1 MGVNHGNQDF
11 EYEEKRYCLSLIVF
25 DKQQNLKK
33 KLVAFDNNYRN
44 VKLINYYKDLLKYFP
59 RKDLIY
65 LLYDSYYLDN
75 KKTFYIFE
83 LECPKIA
90 NFSNFMDYF
99 DIVEDTIQKVKTAF
113 CDQLIEFDKTQ
124 LVRQFRSKDKNK
136 FDLFDQDYLL
146 KIFSN
151 KKIVYYKIKQIKEQL
166 YIKKLNLI
174 PLSFYFA
181 QFEDFQQYQQKK
193 QSNQDE
199 SQDSIDI
206 EENENMQQEGNADNL
221 EQLEELNN
229 DSIYSSLFDEDSQF
243 NQNGN
248 IDNLIKNE
256 EDKNSQDNIPC
267 YLYTNKNLAQI
278 DDHPSSIKSLQSQE
292 QTQNIQQEEQYFN
305 QFDKQESLQ
314 RQNLKTELNSQ
325 ETNFQNDTIQE
336 YQTNKSGS
344 ENQQDHKIEIDGLK
358 DQNSQN
364 KQEDQNS
371 EQEEENSNSQEQQQE
386 EEEEKQE
393 EEETNS
399 INEDQNSSFSSY
411 WNTDQD
417 LVNQLLDFNE
427 RVLIKIE
434 KENLITKIKEFYA
447 DILNYHQEEIFF
459 LIQQHPKYDDFE
471 VLSYDSE
478 QFKLKCK
485 KDNDLRILL
494 FKKFSCFQKIQEE
507 EKLIN
512 QQSSIINN
520 LIVTEIILQ
529 EKHSYLLV
537 EYKYFQPSK
546 QIYFYPTI
554 EDLFKSL
561 VNDRMSKLYILELL
575 IQLSYELFIQFN
587 IKITNI
593 CPSKIFIQGNIDTV
607 QQNKKFSIIIQ
618 ELSSEKFEQQYSD
631 LIKSPKDYYGYKNQY
646 QKNCTVDLETLLNQ
660 FLSDLQ
666 IKSKQEISDLYLEI
680 TQHIYLLKY
689 INHKGELI
697 ISKNNKFVKIF
708 RSYRGIELTKDQLLV
723 DSLEIQF
730 EDYFS
735 WLIDVQQENLD
746 LYNSLFKQQQQ
757 QWSLPYELQEKFNK
771 HLVTFQSYLKLENNQ
786 QIEEI
791 KNENELELEIPSQNQ
806 LQENNVDDALD
817 NQVQLSLLTELKNML
832 TICFEHNLKKKTN
845 FKIEIIK
852 SNTIDIKSYY
862 SYYDYDYY
870 NIASEFMKE
879 SSQLLKIEIKKY
891 NSQATFNFA
900 YVQEKI
906 LILEILNDCEL
917 CYQELRKEDFSFLNI
932 QRLIKKMMCNFKAD
946 YDYNQRS
953 KLNFRM
959 LQKFDNVQK
968 LILDLTE
975 QDVGKFFKDNLQT
988 QLFTQHQKLLSL
1000 VLQVDNQTYGLSHLI
1015 KQINLNKKIN
1025 TVTLKKIDY
1034 QEITFLLKQFRK
1046 QIFKLKRLVVFNR
1059 NRID

>member
-1 MGVNHGNQDF
+1 MNVFEYDDNYYKSEINYNQIQNQNYELLLRQLEVCLNFYKPHFELEYKYKGVSHDNEDF
-11 EYEEKRYCLSLIVF
+11 EYQDKRHFFSLIIF

-33 KLVAFDNNYRN
+33 KLVAFDNNCRN
-44 VKLINYYKDLLKYFP
+44 EKLIKYYINLLKYFP

-65 LLYDSYYLDN
+65 LLYDFYYLDD

-99 DIVEDTIQKVKTAF
+99 DVVEDTVQKIKTAF

-124 LVRQFRSKDKNK
+124 LVKQFRSKDKNK

-151 KKIVYYKIKQIKEQL
+151 KKIVYYKNKRIKEQL
-166 YIKKLNLI
+166 YIKELNQI

-181 QFEDFQQYQQKK
+181 QFEDFHKYQQKK

-199 SQDSIDI
+199 SQDSIEI
-206 EENENMQQEGNADNL
+206 EENENMQQEENVDNQ
-221 EQLEELNN
+221 EQSEELNN
-229 DSIYSSLFDEDSQF
+229 DSIYSSLFDGDSQF
-243 NQNGN
+243 NQNGD
-248 IDNLIKNE
+248 IDNLIENE
-256 EDKNSQDNIPC
+256 EDKNSQENIPC
-267 YLYTNKNLAQI
+267 DSYTNQNTVQI

-292 QTQNIQQEEQYFN
+292 QTQNIQQEEQDFN

-314 RQNLKTELNSQ
+314 KQNLKTEFNSQ

-336 YQTNKSGS
+336 YQTNKIGL
-344 ENQQDHKIEIDGLK
+344 ENKQDNKKVIQALN
-358 DQNSQN
+358 DQISQS

-371 EQEEENSNSQEQQQE
+371 EQMEDNSNSQEQQQQEQEQE
-386 EEEEKQE
+386 EEEEIDQK
-393 EEETNS
+393 NS
-399 INEDQNSSFSSY
+399 INQDQNSSFFSY

-417 LVNQLLDFNE
+417 LVNQLLDFNQNI
-427 RVLIKIE
+427 LIKIK
-434 KENLITKIKEFYA
+434 KENFITKIKEFYS

-459 LIQQHPKYDDFE
+459 LIQQHPKYDNFE
-471 VLSYDSE
+471 VLSYNSE

-485 KDNDLRILL
+485 KDNDFRILL
-494 FKKFSCFQKIQEE
+494 IKKFSCFQKIQEE

-512 QQSSIINN
+512 QQSRIINN
-520 LIVTEIILQ
+520 LIVTETILQ

-537 EYKYFQPSK
+537 EFKYFQPSK
-546 QIYFYPTI
+546 
-554 EDLFKSL
+554 
-561 VNDRMSKLYILELL
+561 
-575 IQLSYELFIQFN
+575 
-587 IKITNI
+587 
-593 CPSKIFIQGNIDTV
+593 
-607 QQNKKFSIIIQ
+607 
-618 ELSSEKFEQQYSD
+618 
-631 LIKSPKDYYGYKNQY
+631 
-646 QKNCTVDLETLLNQ
+646 
-660 FLSDLQ
+660 
-666 IKSKQEISDLYLEI
+666 
-680 TQHIYLLKY
+680 
-689 INHKGELI
+689 
-697 ISKNNKFVKIF
+697 
-708 RSYRGIELTKDQLLV
+708 SYRSIELTKDQLLV
-723 DSLEIQF
+723 NSLEIKF
-730 EDYFS
+730 DDYIN

-757 QWSLPYELQEKFNK
+757 QWTLPYELQEKFNK

-806 LQENNVDDALD
+806 LQDNDVDDEQED
-817 NQVQLSLLTELKNML
+817 EVQLSLLSELKNML

-852 SNTIDIKSYY
+852 SNTIDIKSYKTQ
-862 SYYDYDYY
+862 YDYDYY

-932 QRLIKKMMCNFKAD
+932 QRLVKKMMCNTKAGQN
-946 YDYNQRS
+946 YNQRS

-959 LQKFDNVQK
+959 LQNFDNLQQ
-968 LILDLTE
+968 LILDLSG
-975 QDVGKFFKDNLQT
+975 QDV
-988 QLFTQHQKLLSL
+988 
-1000 VLQVDNQTYGLSHLI
+1000 VV
-1015 KQINLNKKIN
+1015 
-1025 TVTLKKIDY
+1025 
-1034 QEITFLLKQFRK
+1034 
-1046 QIFKLKRLVVFNR
+1046 IFNA
-1059 NRID
+1059 IY